1 MPATVRCRCSR
12 ACCYDVLRPSDACA
26 CYGGEEFVVILPS
39 CALAEATIVA
49 DRIRTKLAD
58 ATKKGPPFT
67 VSIGLAEANPGD
79 TLSEVIEH
87 ADAALLDA
95 KALGRDRAGTFEAFA
110 TSLRR
115 GDRACGGDLARRT
128 PLVGAGYREPLG
140 ASSSSRSAVSVWR
153 NAAKPMSPT
162 SAARREETFAS
173 LRHRCC
179 DGDDHVAR
187 VECPVWH
194 GPDGGSAVIAPKRL
208 GTGQVSE
215 NGTPRRE

>member
-1 MPATVRCRCSR
+1 MTSPTNCDSSR
-12 ACCYDVLRPSDACA
+12 RKTGERLGVLRVLAAAEEQARSDPLTGLPNRRTLEAQAQHLAKRGQTFVVAFADLDHFKALNDTFGHDAGDRALQVFARVLLDVLRPSDACA

-95 KALGRDRAGTFEAFA
+95 KALGRDRVCTFEAFA

-115 GDRACGGDLARRT
+115 GDRACGGDLA
-128 PLVGAGYREPLG
+128 
-140 ASSSSRSAVSVWR
+140 
-153 NAAKPMSPT
+153 
-162 SAARREETFAS
+162 
-173 LRHRCC
+173 
-179 DGDDHVAR
+179 
-187 VECPVWH
+187 
-194 GPDGGSAVIAPKRL
+194 
-208 GTGQVSE
+208 
-215 NGTPRRE
+215 